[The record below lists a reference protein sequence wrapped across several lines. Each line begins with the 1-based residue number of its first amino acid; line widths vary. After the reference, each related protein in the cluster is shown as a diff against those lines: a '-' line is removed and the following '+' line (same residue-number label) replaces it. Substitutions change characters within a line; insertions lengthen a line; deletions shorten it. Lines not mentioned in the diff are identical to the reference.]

1 MFVSFVIRAVV
12 FKAKSSSLCCTS
24 FIDEEQTVA
33 DL

>member
-24 FIDEEQTVA
+24 LIDEEQTVA